1 LLAALTQAFGIDD
14 ALGGIRKS
22 RAETI
27 SVSADPSFAT
37 CWLAPHLSMFY
48 AITLNADVVLNAD
61 MRLVDFGNDGTIL
74 AIRYA
79 KERSNWPRTEAR
91 KLYDVRLSAYLS
103 PALTESVDLNAPSDL
118 LSLPRLNEDSRD
130 DWRLWF
136 DAAGA
141 APPIAER
148 GAMFNDSAVMLQA
161 AISGQGAASIDELF
175 AVNALARGELIRPF
189 DIFIPGGSYWL
200 VSRSF
205 ANLTDGARAFAD
217 WLVESVR
224 TENLEITPNGSN

>member
-61 MRLVDFGNDGTIL
+61 MRLVDFGNDGTTL

-91 KLYDVRLSAYLS
+91 KLCDVRLSAYLS

-118 LSLPRLNEDSRD
+118 CPCLGFTRIAATIGDSGLTLPVQRLPSRS
-130 DWRLWF
+130 
-136 DAAGA
+136 A
-141 APPIAER
+141 APCS
-148 GAMFNDSAVMLQA
+148 MT
-161 AISGQGAASIDELF
+161 
-175 AVNALARGELIRPF
+175 AR
-189 DIFIPGGSYWL
+189 
-200 VSRSF
+200 
-205 ANLTDGARAFAD
+205 
-217 WLVESVR
+217 
-224 TENLEITPNGSN
+224 